1 MLIDILLR
9 LILQGELG
17 CPDRMDF
24 SCVKNLQGRVFLLNK
39 QADFRASENDGFR
52 TFLLQTGKDT
62 AEFGA

>member
-39 QADFRASENDGFR
+39 QASTSNPRAISLD
-52 TFLLQTGKDT
+52 L
-62 AEFGA
+62 